1 MLPPK
6 KRWIISPRLP
16 SEVDRTLSEY
26 PTLLRQIL
34 FNRGYSTPETAR
46 RYLDAMIPPGT
57 EPDNL
62 TGVAEAV
69 ERIHSAI
76 RNNDTIAIYGDYD
89 ADGVTAT
96 ALLVNVLKQLGADV
110 VGYIPN
116 RFDEGY
122 GLNFEALNNLY
133 SQNVRLVITVDCG
146 IRSIQ
151 EAEHALRIGL
161 DLIISDHHQPSSD
174 LPAAIAIIN
183 PKQPG
188 DAYPEKDLAGVG
200 LAYKLASVLMGTD
213 SVMENYLDLVAIGTV
228 ADLAPL
234 VGENRALVRAGIT
247 QIQQPIRQGVMA
259 LIGASGLKPNRLNAT
274 DIGFVLGPR
283 LNAAGRLDSALAAL
297 ELLLTQ
303 DVYKAANL
311 AQKLDMQNRE
321 RQQITREIQ
330 TMAEQLAFAEKADS
344 LLLIAVHP
352 SFNPGVVGLAASKL
366 TDLYYRPAIVAYQGE
381 EYTRGS
387 CRSIPEFHITQ
398 ALDQCADLLE
408 HHGGHAAAAG
418 FTVNNANLPELVE
431 RLQLIAEQELSQL
444 DLRPVLY
451 ADAEIPLSEHK
462 PELLRYL
469 DRMQPT
475 GYGNRQAY
483 FVSRNLKVTN
493 YRLVGKEGAHLR
505 LSVTDGWITYDG
517 IAFQQGHWFE
527 KVPTRIETLHSFEE
541 NEYNGIKTLQL
552 NIRDIKPTE
561 TAEETVR

>member
-6 KRWIISPRLP
+6 KRWLISPRLP
-16 SEVDRTLSEY
+16 SEVDRALSEY
-26 PTLLRQIL
+26 PALLRQIL
-34 FNRGYSTPETAR
+34 FNRGYSTIETAR
-46 RYLDAMIPPGT
+46 RYLDAQVPPGT
-57 EPDNL
+57 EPGKL
-62 TGVAEAV
+62 TGVMEAV
-69 ERIHSAI
+69 ERIQAAV
-76 RNNDTIAIYGDYD
+76 RNNEAIAIYGDYD

-96 ALLVNVLKQLGADV
+96 ALLVSVLGRLGANV

-122 GLNFEALNNLY
+122 GLNIEAIDSLY
-133 SQNVRLVITVDCG
+133 AKNVRLVITVDCG
-146 IRSIQ
+146 IRSLP
-151 EAEHALRIGL
+151 EAEHARQIGL
-161 DLIISDHHQPSSD
+161 DLIISDHHHPSD
-174 LPAAIAIIN
+174 ELPPAVSIIN
-183 PKQPG
+183 PKQPE
-188 DAYPEKDLAGVG
+188 DAYPEKELAGVG
-200 LAYKLASVLMGTD
+200 LAYKLASALMGTEYCQ
-213 SVMENYLDLVAIGTV
+213 ENYLDLVALGTV

-234 VGENRALVRAGIT
+234 VGENRALVRAGIE
-247 QIQQPIRQGVMA
+247 QIKNPIRQGVMA

-274 DIGFVLGPR
+274 DLGFVLGPR
-283 LNAAGRLDSALAAL
+283 LNAAGRLESALAAL
-297 ELLLTQ
+297 DLLLTQ

-330 TMAEQLAFAEKADS
+330 TMAEQLALAEKPDS
-344 LLLIAVHP
+344 LLLFAAHP

-366 TDLYYRPAIVAYQGE
+366 TDLYYRPAIVAFQGE

-418 FTVNNANLPELVE
+418 FTVKNRNLPELVE
-431 RLQLIAEQELSQL
+431 RLQIIAERELSLL
-444 DLRPVLY
+444 DLRHVLV

-469 DRMQPT
+469 ERLQPT

-483 FVSRNLKVTN
+483 FVSRNLKVVG
-493 YRLVGKEGAHLR
+493 YRRVGKDGAHLR
-505 LSVTDGWITYDG
+505 LTVTDGWITYDG

-527 KVPTRIETLHSFEE
+527 KMPARIDTLHSFED
-541 NEYNGIKTLQL
+541 NEYNGNKSLQL
-552 NIRDIKPTE
+552 NLRDLRPAE
-561 TAEETVR
+561 TAEESLR